1 MTTQIARELIII
13 AGVNLSIY
21 LIAAAYIDYK
31 INSKT
36 NRKKK
41 GFLE

>member
-1 MTTQIARELIII
+1 MTNEIIRELIII

-21 LIAAAYIDYK
+21 LASAYIDHK
-31 INSKT
+31 LNPLTIK
-36 NRKKK
+36 KKK

>member
-31 INSKT
+31 FNPKLS
-36 NRKKK
+36 RKKK